1 MPRQPRLVIPGVPHH
16 VTQRGSRRQ
25 PVFFSDQDR
34 AYYVKT
40 LADYC
45 MRRAVRCLAWC
56 LMDNHVHMILVP
68 PKSDDLRGV
77 VAPLHTRYSNHV
89 NRTND
94 WTGHLFE
101 GRFWSYPMDD
111 AHLMVAARYVEN
123 NPVVA
128 NLVEKAED
136 WRWSSARAHVTGRAD
151 GLTDLDAL
159 GAHIANWRAML
170 QKGLEAA
177 DENIAIEEALR
188 RGKLPKK

>member
-1 MPRQPRLVIPGVPHH
+1 
-16 VTQRGSRRQ
+16 
-25 PVFFSDQDR
+25 
-34 AYYVKT
+34 
-40 LADYC
+40 
-45 MRRAVRCLAWC
+45 
-56 LMDNHVHMILVP
+56 
-68 PKSDDLRGV
+68 
-77 VAPLHTRYSNHV
+77 
-89 NRTND
+89 
-94 WTGHLFE
+94 
-101 GRFWSYPMDD
+101 MDD